1 MTACLRLQHRQGPSR
16 GRRLSTVRKR
26 HRRHRHHRRES
37 AADQTWIARKTMTQ
51 HLCPAQRGRRRLR
64 LQASLLQ
71 LQIPKRC
78 RPFSGQ
84 LSVSSRPGC
93 SGATMKDSRSRW
105 TISTTSSTR
114 CPTSATPIFRVA
126 PPVAVPRASVDL
138 DLFPAR
144 CPRFL
149 PRHCSAH
156 IQQQART
163 TITNDTR
170 PVS

>member
-1 MTACLRLQHRQGPSR
+1 MTACLRLQRRPGRSR
-16 GRRLSTVRKR
+16 GRRLSTARNS
-26 HRRHRHHRRES
+26 HRRHRHHPRES
-37 AADQTWIARKTMTQ
+37 AADQMWIARRTVTQ
-51 HLCPAQRGRRRLR
+51 HHCPAQRGRRRLR
-64 LQASLLQ
+64 LPASILQ
-71 LQIPKRC
+71 HQIPKRC
-78 RPFSGQ
+78 RPFSGR

-93 SGATMKDSRSRW
+93 SGAKMKDSRSRW

-114 CPTSATPIFRVA
+114 CPTSATLTFRVV
-126 PPVAVPRASVDL
+126 PPAAVPRASVDPEL
-138 DLFPAR
+138 LSAR
-144 CPRFL
+144 CPRFP